1 MASYFVIMVPLSEF
15 VTASFQNNL
24 KDNHRIMIMFFRNS
38 KNYTP
43 NSCNF
48 IALLPK
54 RKKVEVF
61 LSV

>member
-1 MASYFVIMVPLSEF
+1 MASYFAIMEPLSEF

-38 KNYTP
+38 KSYAP

-48 IALLPK
+48 IVLLAK
-54 RKKVEVF
+54 
-61 LSV
+61 